1 MPKFSQLSIAR
12 LSSAHEILQRL
23 AHIVIKVFDIS
34 IICGH
39 RSREDQEKAL
49 LDGHSKL
56 PWPRS
61 KHNSFPSRS
70 IDAWPYPVKWPSLD
84 AIPVEHR
91 KAADEYAAA
100 LANWY
105 YMAGLFKGAGA
116 ALDIDVKWGGHF
128 KSLFDAPHI
137 ELADSET

>member
-1 MPKFSQLSIAR
+1 MPKFSQLSLDR
-12 LSSAHEILQRL
+12 LSSAHEKLRRL
-23 AHIVIKVFDIS
+23 AHIVIKLFDIS

-39 RSREDQEKAL
+39 RSKEDQDKAL
-49 LDGHSKL
+49 AEGHSKV

-61 KHNSFPSRS
+61 KHNSFPSRA
-70 IDAWPYPVKWPSLD
+70 IDIWPYPVKWPSLD
-84 AIPVEHR
+84 KIPAEHR
-91 KAADEYAAA
+91 KAAKEYADI
-100 LANWY
+100 LASWY

-137 ELADSET
+137 ELGDDKA